1 MGKIFNNNSKNIQKL
16 VHNQFKVITKGKI
29 SNKLQKSYSK
39 ISPNRISKQRTVMFE
54 FHTLHQKRHAAK
66 FTLYILKCY
75 LLCWVY
81 S

>member
-39 ISPNRISKQRTVMFE
+39 ISPNRISKQSFLNYKLKTSIRN
-54 FHTLHQKRHAAK
+54 LIKNKSKRNQ
-66 FTLYILKCY
+66 
-75 LLCWVY
+75 VN